1 MGGHMNS
8 TGWILYESADARKN
22 SWFIEK
28 LQNELESCRLELVYT
43 DYIAQ
48 AYDSALY
55 DKDMA
60 QRMLKNRDYPEF
72 IINRSRNADV
82 AREFENHGVR
92 VFNPSEVTRIGNDK
106 DLSYSLAEKLGISYM
121 PYIAIEGTALEP
133 LILTDEDRSF
143 KKTECFREISRQAD
157 EFGYP
162 FVLKPADG
170 HGGRHVSLI
179 NNEDDLYTALQDIMH
194 TFRLRPYK
202 KLLMQ
207 RPCDTVGRDL
217 RIYMLGNEVVA
228 AMLRNAGDSGDFR
241 ANFSLGGTASLI
253 TPTRQERFIAGE
265 LAEALPSDFIGIDM
279 IYDKGGPV
287 FNEIEDAVG
296 SRMLYTYT
304 DIDIVKMFADRI
316 KHTLS

>member
-1 MGGHMNS
+1 MNK

-28 LQNELESCRLELVYT
+28 LQNELHPYRLELVYT

-48 AYDSALY
+48 AYDSAHD

-60 QRMLKNRDYPEF
+60 KRMLKNREFPSF
-72 IINRSRNADV
+72 IINRSRNADI
-82 AREFENHGVR
+82 APEFEEQGVR
-92 VFNPSEVTRIGNDK
+92 VFNPSEVTRLGNDK
-106 DLSYSLAEKLGISYM
+106 DLSYALADKLGLSFM
-121 PYIAIEGTALEP
+121 PYITIEGSALKP
-133 LILTDEDRSF
+133 LIPVDEDRSF
-143 KKTECFREISRQAD
+143 KDMECFKEINRIAD
-157 EFGYP
+157 DFGYP

-170 HGGRHVSLI
+170 HGGRHVFLI
-179 NNEDDLYTALQDIMH
+179 NNEDELHSSLQDIMRA
-194 TFRLRPYK
+194 FRLRPYK

-207 RPCDTVGRDL
+207 RPCDTWGRDL
-217 RIYMLGNEVVA
+217 RIYMLGNEIVA
-228 AMLRNAGDSGDFR
+228 GMLRIAGDRSDFR

-265 LAEALPSDFIGIDM
+265 LAEALPSDFIGVDL

-304 DIDIVKMFADRI
+304 DIDIVKMFADHIR
-316 KHTLS
+316 HALS